1 MSYMFTTYRPWPCWI
16 WTVQT
21 LREELMKQSQWEV
34 STETK
39 DDQIVVSL
47 MNASA
52 SKSHHLKF
60 SRYGDKLILL
70 NPITW
75 GDLV

>member
-1 MSYMFTTYRPWPCWI
+1 
-16 WTVQT
+16 
-21 LREELMKQSQWEV
+21 MKKSQWEV
-34 STETK
+34 STEVK

-47 MNASA
+47 VNARA
-52 SKSHHLKF
+52 DKTHHFKF
-60 SRYGDKLILL
+60 SRYGDRLILL